1 MSLANPISLIKTVLI
16 LMTPEQFE
24 QLQKGLTD
32 AVAAQVKITVNGKI
46 DRLNQIM
53 EEQKDALIAHTQE
66 DKITAFKLESYIS
79 KDEQE
84 WKDWKIKAQPS
95 LDLGTNLRG
104 FGKVLAY
111 MIATIGGLVGVTA
124 AIIALIRKLK

>member
-1 MSLANPISLIKTVLI
+1 
-16 LMTPEQFE
+16 MTPEQFE